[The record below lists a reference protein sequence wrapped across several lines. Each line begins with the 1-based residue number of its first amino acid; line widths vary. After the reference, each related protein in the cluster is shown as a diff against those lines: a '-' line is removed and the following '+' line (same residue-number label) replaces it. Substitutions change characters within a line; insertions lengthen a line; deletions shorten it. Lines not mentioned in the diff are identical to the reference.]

1 MKETFTAELKK
12 SIKKLKMTEEINY
25 TDAHKELQEIVSEME
40 NSEIRIDE
48 LDIKIK
54 RASELLKICKD
65 KLFKTEMNVQEILEE
80 IRNYSVDEGK

>member
-1 MKETFTAELKK
+1 
-12 SIKKLKMTEEINY
+12 MTEEINY
-25 TDAHKELQEIVSEME
+25 TDAHKELQEIVNEME
-40 NSEIRIDE
+40 NSEISIDE

-65 KLFKTEMNVQEILEE
+65 KLFKTEKNVQNILEE